1 MDKQILRK
9 INKGEVCAIIPA
21 RSGSKGIP
29 HKNIKLMCGYPLISY
44 TIAAAKLSETIDR
57 TIVSTD
63 SREYAEIAKLYGAQ
77 VPFLRPADISNDSS
91 TDLELM
97 AHAIQWLYDQE
108 NSVPE
113 YFVHLRVT
121 CPIRETSVIDQAV
134 ALMKQHP
141 EATSLLSACIPE
153 GILTPFK
160 WLVKQDDIYFKSIFF
175 ENNDDA
181 NRPRQSYPSAY
192 MRSVY
197 VDIISVESLVKNGV
211 LFGNKIL
218 AFETP
223 ETVDI
228 DHMDD
233 YEKAQKL
240 ISKENFK
247 IYQYLLTHYPICK
260 EETGHVV

>member
-1 MDKQILRK
+1 MNKQILRK

-29 HKNIKLMCGYPLISY
+29 HKNTKLMCGYPLIAY
-44 TIAAAKLSETIDR
+44 TIAAAKLSETINR

-63 SREYAEIAKLYGAQ
+63 SREYADIAESYGAQ
-77 VPFLRPADISNDSS
+77 APFLRPAEISGDTS

-97 AHAIQWLYDQE
+97 EHAIQWLYEHE

-121 CPIRETSVIDQAV
+121 CPIRDPAVIDQAV

-141 EATSLLSACIPE
+141 EATCLLSACLPA
-153 GILTPFK
+153 GILTPYK
-160 WLVKQDDIYFKSIFF
+160 WLIKQDDNYFKSIFF

-181 NRPRQSYPSAY
+181 NRPRQSYPAAY

-197 VDIISVESLVKNGV
+197 VDILSVESLVANGV

-218 AFETP
+218 AFETA

-228 DHMDD
+228 DNMED
-233 YEKAQKL
+233 YEKAEELVLKGD
-240 ISKENFK
+240 FK
-247 IYQYLLTHYPICK
+247 IYQYLRTHHSASK
-260 EETGHVV
+260 GG